1 MLPSRTSEE
10 GYLLLNGKPIAE
22 IECTIIEEVPRIDWW
37 GSFRVKEEYQDKLAE
52 LFLELGVSK
61 GLEIDLAS
69 YRGQII
75 LRQQQLSSDTGL
87 GNILFQGT
95 GPLMRKGQ

>member
-52 LFLELGVSK
+52 LFLELGVSE

-69 YRGQII
+69 YDNSNSHQ
-75 LRQQQLSSDTGL
+75 T
-87 GNILFQGT
+87 QGW
-95 GPLMRKGQ
+95 GIYSRNRPPNEERLVI